1 MSLQKATSHKL
12 DAAAFRTFIFQG
24 KALFTLKNIEKDTT
38 ISFRIQSPK
47 RKRGTPEDLT
57 EFDIYVRGEYAY
69 GRTGYIGRLN
79 RKTKTLRSSGYAPKD
94 HIGIQTI
101 NWLIEHWDTLEKFED
116 DGKLAMYHQ
125 GVCCKCGMTLTVP
138 ESIENGIGPQ
148 CKKYRE
154 GNSIKLMEEAGL
166 YFKGW
171 KYEDLVIN
179 AIDKMPILIEK
190 LFIPDGVRRTDSWV
204 GQMSDMAEL
213 GLF

>member
-24 KALFTLKNIEKDTT
+24 KALFTLKNLEKDTN
-38 ISFRIQSPK
+38 ISFRVQSPK

-57 EFDIYVRGEYAY
+57 EFDVYVRGEHSHSN
-69 GRTGYIGRLN
+69 TGYLGRLN
-79 RKTKTLRSSGYAPKD
+79 RKTKTLRSSGYSSKD
-94 HIGIQTI
+94 SIGAQTI
-101 NWLIEHWDTLEKFED
+101 NWLIEHWDSLEKFEE

-154 GNSIKLMEEAGL
+154 GRSIKIMEEAGL
-166 YFKGW
+166 FFKGW
-171 KYEDLVIN
+171 KYDDLVIN
-179 AIDKMPILIEK
+179 AIDKNPILIQT
-190 LFIPDGVRRTDSWV
+190 LFIPETVRRTDTWV
-204 GQMSDMAEL
+204 GQLSDLADI